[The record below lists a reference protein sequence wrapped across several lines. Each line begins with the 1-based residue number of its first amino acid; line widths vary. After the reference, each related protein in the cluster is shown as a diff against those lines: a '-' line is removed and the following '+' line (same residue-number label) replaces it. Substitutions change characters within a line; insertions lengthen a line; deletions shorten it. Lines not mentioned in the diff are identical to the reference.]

1 MLNNTWPQ
9 LHEFDLT
16 TDEYVKS
23 RPAGKRPNGEPV
35 LVSAAATPDAP
46 GPEKDGYKQVW
57 IAKGVKSQYADT
69 DLTVSSKGQ
78 TGAWYYIVDHR
89 QITGE
94 DGVKSGGTKYW
105 LPGDGYLAQPR
116 YMENLGS
123 LPADALL
130 TEPEKPLEIV
140 QADKRAEIRR
150 GYEAALVATLTMPS
164 SSPGQGEIATQAA
177 LFAATDAE
185 GLDYVLS
192 ALAVQRDALL
202 MSVAEAASLEEIE
215 AVAVTYPV

>member
-1 MLNNTWPQ
+1 M
-9 LHEFDLT
+9 
-16 TDEYVKS
+16 
-23 RPAGKRPNGEPV
+23 GK
-35 LVSAAATPDAP
+35 
-46 GPEKDGYKQVW
+46 
-57 IAKGVKSQYADT
+57 
-69 DLTVSSKGQ
+69 
-78 TGAWYYIVDHR
+78 
-89 QITGE
+89 

-116 YMENLGS
+116 YMEQLGS

-130 TEPEKPLEIV
+130 TEPEKPLDTV
-140 QADKRAEIRR
+140 RAERR
-150 GYEAALVATLTMPS
+150 MEVQQGYEAALVATLTMPA

-192 ALAVQRDALL
+192 ALAGQRDTLL
-202 MSVAEAASLEEIE
+202 DSVAGAASWAELD